1 MNEGGTVETTEGEP
15 LPVRAV
21 TIFSSGVAYTLREGK
36 VEAGEARVVLTFRTT
51 QISDI
56 LKSLVLLDEA
66 GTVRAATYPSRDP
79 VGRSLQSFAVDVTG
93 NPSRADLLR
102 QLRGAMLSAT
112 TISGETLSGRIVGIE
127 MREEYLPDSNRSVTI
142 ETLTLLGDEGLA
154 AVPLDK
160 VRLLRLLD
168 PRLDREFRDALT
180 VLASGSDDNRRQVTL
195 TFSGE
200 QQRTVR
206 VGYVAE
212 APLWKVS
219 YRLVLDDDEGQDGGN
234 VAAQPYLQGWAMV
247 ENTSDDDWKE
257 VRLSLVSGRPV
268 SFVQDLYQP
277 LYVPRPVVPP
287 DIIASPFP
295 QMHSGNLMDEGTVM
309 EADMLAF
316 GAPVASA
323 MPAAPPAAAPM
334 AKAALRGGGGY
345 LEERQEQSKRSRAQF
360 RDSAPAQAEGK
371 GAGELFEYHVSTPVT
386 LKRQQAAMIPI
397 VSGEINGEKL
407 SLYNADSD
415 PRFPLNAVRLKN
427 NTDLHLKGGPVTIF
441 DGGVY
446 GGDARMEEIP
456 PGDSRLITYAVDLA
470 VEGERQ
476 QNHRRRNE
484 FTLRIQNG
492 ILTITSRQREETT
505 YTLKNKAKKDRMI
518 LVEHPYRS
526 DWTLIEPTEP
536 SERTADRY
544 RFAIRVEAGKSDT
557 LKVVTETPVAQT
569 VALLVGD
576 ENVLVQYASNGTV
589 SAKLREALNGVVERR
604 RKHKEFDT
612 AARKVDKE
620 RESIAQEQERIRAN
634 MTAVDRE
641 SALYRRYMDQLDKQ
655 ETRIQELLAESEERW
670 GAVQTAMDD
679 IESYIGSLNLAED

>member
-1 MNEGGTVETTEGEP
+1 MSESGATETTESEP

-21 TIFSSGVAYTLREGK
+21 TIFSSGVAYTLREGT
-36 VEAGEARVVLTFRTT
+36 VEAGEAKVSLTFRTT
-51 QISDI
+51 QVSDI

-102 QLRGAMLSAT
+102 QLRGATLSAT
-112 TISGETLSGRIVGIE
+112 TISGETLTGRIVGIE
-127 MREEYLPDSNRSVTI
+127 TREEYLPDAHRSMTI

-219 YRLVLDDDEGQDGGN
+219 YRLVLDDAEGEGGGN
-234 VAAQPYLQGWAMV
+234 VAAKPYLQGWAMV
-247 ENTSDDDWKE
+247 ENTSDDDWNE

-268 SFVQDLYQP
+268 SFIQDLYQP

-295 QMHSGNLMDEGTVM
+295 QMHSGNLLDEGGVM

-334 AKAALRGGGGY
+334 AKGRGRGGGGY
-345 LEERQEQSKRSRAQF
+345 VEERQEMAKRNMAQF
-360 RDSAPAQAEGK
+360 QNSAPAQAEGK

-397 VSGEINGEKL
+397 VSGEIDGEKL

-427 NTDLHLKGGPVTIF
+427 NTELHLKGGPVTIF

-476 QNHRRRNE
+476 QTHRRRNE

-492 ILTITSRQREETT
+492 ILTITSRQREETI
-505 YTLKNKAKKDRMI
+505 YTLKNKAKKARLI
-518 LVEHPYRS
+518 LVEHPYRA
-526 DWTLIEPTEP
+526 DWTLVEPTEP
-536 SERTADRY
+536 TERTADRY
-544 RFAIRVEAGKSDT
+544 RFAVRVEAGKSGT

-576 ENVLVQYASNGTV
+576 ENVLVQYAANGTV
-589 SAKLREALNGVVERR
+589 SPKLREALNGVVERR
-604 RKHKEFDT
+604 RKHRELDT

-634 MTAVDRE
+634 MGAVDRE

-670 GAVQTAMDD
+670 NAVQTAMDD
-679 IESYIGSLNLAED
+679 IESYIASLNLVED